1 MLDFYGYINI
11 DKIFE
16 TKKLFTTFF
25 QIILERTCAPL
36 PGQRAALGVRHKKTR
51 RKPGKLK

>member
-1 MLDFYGYINI
+1 MVNCFKLYVNI

-25 QIILERTCAPL
+25 QIIPERTCAPL
-36 PGQRAALGVRHKKTR
+36 PGQRAAPCVRHKKPG
-51 RKPGKLK
+51 RKPG